1 MKLENSK
8 NSHLGRMMGS
18 LSLGVMIFAVALAV
32 LMNIQ
37 TTRKRV
43 SEQTAQYIKIS
54 TMQNEQIIDR
64 LLVDAKESIK
74 SIGKLFGQIIDE
86 NGNVTAHDIESL
98 NQNVSFESLIYV
110 NKHGIG
116 IDQNNIEYAFADAT
130 AYYDALKGD
139 TVIALN
145 PLGNSDMQNRIC
157 FFAPVEKDGEIAG
170 VLVGNFDDAT
180 LKKFMNTK
188 LFGYTST
195 AFICSESGEIV
206 ANSVGILQRT
216 TLTSYL
222 KEHNL
227 MDDNGIA
234 ELRNSLK
241 NKNQYAFEIHGK
253 NYESSAYMMRL
264 ENSGLILVQAFPVEA
279 TNKLNATANKDSWR
293 LVTIL
298 AVFFIIYLI
307 GTVVFNVK
315 NNVI

>member
-1 MKLENSK
+1 M
-8 NSHLGRMMGS
+8 
-18 LSLGVMIFAVALAV
+18 
-32 LMNIQ
+32 
-37 TTRKRV
+37 
-43 SEQTAQYIKIS
+43 
-54 TMQNEQIIDR
+54 
-64 LLVDAKESIK
+64 LL
-74 SIGKLFGQIIDE
+74 
-86 NGNVTAHDIESL
+86 
-98 NQNVSFESLIYV
+98 
-110 NKHGIG
+110 
-116 IDQNNIEYAFADAT
+116 
-130 AYYDALKGD
+130 
-139 TVIALN
+139 
-145 PLGNSDMQNRIC
+145 C
-157 FFAPVEKDGEIAG
+157 PVEKDGEIAG

-315 NNVI
+315 KTT